1 MSLVV
6 LTSGI
11 QTTLQGRPRR
21 GYRHMGVPLSGPAD
35 PLSLALA
42 NRLVGNAPDSTGLE
56 VTLGGFSGRFEAPVS
71 VALTGA
77 PGQIHVN
84 GAPQPAHRTLHLSP
98 GDTLILDPPAFGMR
112 TYLAVSGG
120 FAADEMLGSP
130 STYLPANLGGHHGR
144 ALRAGDGLDLL
155 NPHRAQD
162 AETPADLRPSFSHG
176 WALRACI
183 GAEHSD
189 LDAESAS
196 RLWSETFTA
205 TRQADRMGLRLGTT
219 PLRLSSNGRM
229 KSVPVFPGTVQ
240 CPEGGEPILLGVDAQ
255 TTGGYPRI
263 TEIARCDH
271 HLIGQIRP
279 GDQVRFLRRSPNSAL
294 DALRQKTALI
304 SSWTGDTIL

>member
-1 MSLVV
+1 MSLIV

-11 QTTLQGRPRR
+11 QTTLQGCPRR
-21 GYRHMGVPLSGPAD
+21 GYRHMGVPLCGPAD

-42 NRLVGNAPDSTGLE
+42 NRLVGNAPGASGLE
-56 VTLGGFSGRFEAPVS
+56 VTLGGFSCRFETSVS

-77 PGQIHVN
+77 PGQIRLN
-84 GAPQPAHRTLHLSP
+84 GAAQPQHRTLHLSP
-98 GDTLILDPPAFGMR
+98 GDTLSLDPPISGMR
-112 TYLAVSGG
+112 TYLAVTGG

-144 ALRAGDGLDLL
+144 ALRTGDTLKIL
-155 NPHRAQD
+155 NPHQAED
-162 AETPADLRPSFSHG
+162 AETPENLRPSFSHG

-196 RLWSETFTA
+196 RLWSEPFTA
-205 TRQADRMGLRLGTT
+205 TRQSDRMGLRLGTA
-219 PLRLSSNGRM
+219 PLHLSSDGRM

-240 CPEGGEPILLGVDAQ
+240 CPAGGEPILLGVDAQ

-263 TEIARCDH
+263 AEIARCDH

-279 GDQVRFLRRSPNSAL
+279 GDHVRLLRRSPDSAL

-304 SSWTGDTIL
+304 SRWIGDAIL